1 MELNRKWIILYFLSL
16 TIIGSIGFQII
27 GGSQWSIIDSLYMTI
42 ITLSTVG
49 YGEVHQLS
57 EYGKIWSILLIIFGV
72 TGIGALIKSLNKEFS
87 QLDRFR
93 EKRIMKIINQLKNH
107 YIICG
112 FGRMGAVIAKELHA

>member
-1 MELNRKWIILYFLSL
+1 MQLNRKWIIVYFFSL

-112 FGRMGAVIAKELHA
+112 F